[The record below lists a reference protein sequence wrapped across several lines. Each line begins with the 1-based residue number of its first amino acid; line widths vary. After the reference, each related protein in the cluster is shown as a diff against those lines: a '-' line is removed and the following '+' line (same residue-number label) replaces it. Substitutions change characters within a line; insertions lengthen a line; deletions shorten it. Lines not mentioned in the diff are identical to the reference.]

1 MFPVRLTEY
10 GDSRQPVGGSGARRD
25 DRAAADADPEAAMDV
40 TEAPEGPRGDGRAPA
55 VPAALALAAALSWRI
70 LAIGVVLY
78 VVVLFLASLPLV
90 TVPLFL
96 ALLLTALLR
105 RPMLVLSR
113 ILPRWIAALAVVL
126 GAFLIVSLV
135 VWFLAVRTQGE
146 AAPTIAQAQ
155 HVLGQLRDR
164 LSGLPG
170 IGGTSSGLV
179 DSLNGWAQS
188 HSSTLVNGA
197 VTVGR
202 ATLDILTGLVLT
214 LFLTLFF
221 LIDGERQ
228 WSWVV
233 RLLPRRAQ
241 PAANGASRRAFGVLS
256 GWITGTAII
265 ALIHGLVIGLTMWL
279 LGTPLVEVL
288 AVLIVIGSFIPIL
301 GAILLGGLSV
311 LVTLV
316 TVGLLPAGILL
327 AVLVVSSLLEGHVY
341 QPLIIG
347 RSVRLHPVAI
357 LLALSGGALLGGIAG
372 AIVAIP
378 VVGAGHAAVK
388 YLTGIEDIH
397 GNPVRDED
405 RMAPE
410 PPPDVLGSRAPGHRP
425 ARRAR

>member
-1 MFPVRLTEY
+1 V
-10 GDSRQPVGGSGARRD
+10 V
-25 DRAAADADPEAAMDV
+25 
-40 TEAPEGPRGDGRAPA
+40 PA
-55 VPAALALAAALSWRI
+55 VLALAAAWSWRI

-78 VVVLFLASLPLV
+78 FVVVFLAGLPLV

-105 RPMLVLSR
+105 RPALVLR
-113 ILPRWIAALAVVL
+113 RFLPRWIAALAVVL
-126 GAFLIVSLV
+126 GVLLIIGLLF
-135 VWFLAVRTQGE
+135 WFLAVRVQGE
-146 AAPTIAQAQ
+146 AGPTITQAQ
-155 HVLGQLRDR
+155 QVLSQVRDR

-179 DSLNGWAQS
+179 DQLNAWAQS
-188 HSSTLVNGA
+188 HSSTLVDGA

-202 ATLDILTGLVLT
+202 ATFDVLTGLVLT

-221 LIDGERQ
+221 LIDGERV

-241 PAANGASRRAFGVLS
+241 PAANGAGHRAFGVLS

-265 ALIHGLVIGLTMWL
+265 AVIHGLVMGLTMVL
-279 LGTPLVEVL
+279 LGTPLALVL
-288 AVLIVIGSFIPIL
+288 TVLIFLGSFIPVI
-301 GAILLGGLSV
+301 GALLFGGLAV

-316 TVGLLPAGILL
+316 TVGLVPAVVLV

-341 QPLIIG
+341 QPLIMG

-357 LLALSGGALLGGIAG
+357 VLALAAGALLGGIAG

-397 GNPVRDED
+397 GNPVGGED
-405 RMAPE
+405 RTAPE
-410 PPPDVLGSRAPGHRP
+410 PPPDVVRVRP
-425 ARRAR
+425 LRRRAMRVPPGG

>member
-1 MFPVRLTEY
+1 MLV
-10 GDSRQPVGGSGARRD
+10 
-25 DRAAADADPEAAMDV
+25 
-40 TEAPEGPRGDGRAPA
+40 
-55 VPAALALAAALSWRI
+55 
-70 LAIGVVLY
+70 IGVAIY
-78 VVVLFLASLPLV
+78 FVVTFLASLPLV
-90 TVPLFL
+90 TLPVFL

-105 RPMLVLSR
+105 RPTHVLR
-113 ILPRWIAALAVVL
+113 RFLPRWIAALAVVL
-126 GAFLIVSLV
+126 GAVVIVSLV
-135 VWFLAVRTQGE
+135 FWFVAARLEGE
-146 AAPTIAQAQ
+146 TDATITQAQ
-155 HVLGQLRDR
+155 QVLAQLRDR

-179 DSLNGWAQS
+179 DRLNTWAQS

-202 ATLDILTGLVLT
+202 ATLDGLTGLVLT

-221 LIDGERQ
+221 LIDGERE
-228 WSWVV
+228 WSWLV
-233 RLLPRRAQ
+233 RLLPGRAQ
-241 PAANGASRRAFGVLS
+241 PAANGAGRRAFGVLS

-265 ALIHGLVIGLTMWL
+265 AFIHGFVIGLTMGL

-288 AVLIVIGSFIPIL
+288 VVLIVIGSFIPIV
-301 GAILLGGLSV
+301 GAILFGGLAV

-316 TVGLLPAGILL
+316 TVGPLQAVILL
-327 AVLVVSSLLEGHVY
+327 AVLVVSSLLEAHVY

-357 LLALSGGALLGGIAG
+357 LLAVSADALMGGIAG

-378 VVGAGHAAVK
+378 VVGAGHAAIK
-388 YLTGIEDIH
+388 YLTGIEDVH

-410 PPPDVLGSRAPGHRP
+410 PPPEVLGGRARGRP
-425 ARRAR
+425 ARAMSR